1 MLKNIYHLVFYF
13 IKHCGLHWRTI
24 WPLMNPPKNIPFW
37 GPQAMHNPLL
47 KLNLKT
53 IEKLMHFIH
62 INIEKTRP
70 KMCWWVFEAVRGL
83 IPMRSKVFLKAQ
95 EVNGMIQCQKCI
107 ILGIYYI
114 LKIWPQVEDQ
124 LTSNEPPYQYTF
136 LRSSSH
142 A

>member
-1 MLKNIYHLVFYF
+1 MEAR
-13 IKHCGLHWRTI
+13 G
-24 WPLMNPPKNIPFW
+24 
-37 GPQAMHNPLL
+37 
-47 KLNLKT
+47 
-53 IEKLMHFIH
+53 
-62 INIEKTRP
+62 
-70 KMCWWVFEAVRGL
+70 FEAVRGL

-107 ILGIYYI
+107 ILGIYYR